1 MTPAV
6 RFDKVS
12 KKFSLDIARPRSL
25 QEIFVQRRIRA
36 EADYFWAVQDM
47 SFTIEPG
54 EHVGLVGTNG
64 SGKST
69 LLKLISRVIQ
79 PTSGTVD
86 THGRVA
92 GLLELG
98 TGFHP
103 DLTGRENIFLNA
115 SILGLSR
122 AETNRRLDEI
132 IDFADIG
139 QFIDVQVRN
148 YSSGMV
154 VRLGFAITTALE
166 PEVLLIDE
174 VLAVGDADFQ
184 RKCIMRLE
192 DLQAQGVTLVFVS
205 HGMGQVQQL
214 CQRAIWISH
223 GRVIADGEVE
233 AVAGRYLDSVA
244 PAATKRRAPQGETQT
259 NRWGTYQAEIMRVEL
274 QDAAGECPPYFKTGG
289 FLRLRLH
296 YQAHTRIERPTFGLA
311 FYRRDGAHVNGPN
324 SVSEGYHIDAI
335 EGRGYI
341 DYLIERLPLNPGLY
355 ELTAAIYSHDSTR
368 AYDHQHRAFSLEVRA
383 AGLWSEA
390 GVVHIP
396 ASWQHVPLDAQAE
409 A

>member
-12 KKFSLDIARPRSL
+12 KKFSLDINRPRSL
-25 QEIFVQRRIRA
+25 QEIFVQRRLRA
-36 EADYFWAVQDM
+36 EADWFWAIQDV
-47 SFTIEPG
+47 SFTVEPG

-69 LLKLISRVIQ
+69 LLKLMSRVLQ
-79 PTSGTVD
+79 PTSGTIE

-122 AETNRRLDEI
+122 VETKRRLEDI

-174 VLAVGDADFQ
+174 VLAVGDQNFQ
-184 RKCIMRLE
+184 RKCIARLE
-192 DLQAQGVTLVFVS
+192 DLQAQGVTLLLVS
-205 HGMGQVQQL
+205 HGLGQIREL
-214 CQRAIWISH
+214 CDRTIWISQ
-223 GRVIADGEVE
+223 GVLKADGDTDLVSAEYSNTQLVTEKKLTVVE
-233 AVAGRYLDSVA
+233 
-244 PAATKRRAPQGETQT
+244 T
-259 NRWGTYQAEIMRVEL
+259 NQNRFGTHQAEITQVEML
-274 QDAAGECPPYFKTGG
+274 RADGTAPLYFAVGETF
-289 FLRLRLH
+289 RLRMH
-296 YQAHTRIERPTFGLA
+296 YCTHERIEWPTFGLA

-324 SVSEGYHIDAI
+324 SVKDGYEIPFLDGTGCVEYVIDH
-335 EGRGYI
+335 
-341 DYLIERLPLNPGLY
+341 LPLNPGRY
-355 ELTAAIYSHDSTR
+355 ELTVAIYNYDSTV
-368 AYDHQHRAFSLEVRA
+368 ALDHHHRLYPFEIRSRTDWNE
-383 AGLWSEA
+383 E

-396 ASWQHVPLDAQAE
+396 AQWQHSADRPVAG
-409 A
+409 